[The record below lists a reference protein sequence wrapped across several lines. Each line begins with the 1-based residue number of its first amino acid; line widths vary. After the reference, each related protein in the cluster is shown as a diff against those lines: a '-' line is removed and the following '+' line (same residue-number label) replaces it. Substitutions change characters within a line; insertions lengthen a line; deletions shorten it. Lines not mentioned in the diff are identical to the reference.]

1 MASWVSPRCRGDSSS
16 CRSSDGQP
24 SSMSDKSWWH
34 VPLRGEDYMH
44 LYQCGGAML
53 FISCD
58 SWSALRLLRF
68 VAGGSVLLCCSLSS
82 AVDLLVFLA
91 LLL

>member
-1 MASWVSPRCRGDSSS
+1 
-16 CRSSDGQP
+16 
-24 SSMSDKSWWH
+24 
-34 VPLRGEDYMH
+34 MH